1 MTVIRS
7 GWGERSWPL
16 SDRGSNTRPFN
27 WEADTLPLSYRRPVC
42 VSARNNRA
50 NGGFVG
56 KETLAFYKSLF
67 AAPEVGTSHVDNL
80 WALINFANQLWLP
93 HYCSGQLIMWHSVH
107 VKPNSPSAPWFVNTR
122 DRPKLRRS
130 ICPKRLYAGWLVSD
144 LPENELIWNSRM
156 KYRVWIKALENNLF
170 FF

>member
-1 MTVIRS
+1 MVEENALDRSVTVGRTPDLSI
-7 GWGERSWPL
+7 ER
-16 SDRGSNTRPFN
+16 R
-27 WEADTLPLSYRRPVC
+27 TLCHWAIAALFAFPQEII
-42 VSARNNRA
+42 A

-67 AAPEVGTSHVDNL
+67 AAPEVGTSHVGNL

-170 FF
+170 FC

>member
-1 MTVIRS
+1 MVEENALDRSVTVGRTPDLSI
-7 GWGERSWPL
+7 ERRTL
-16 SDRGSNTRPFN
+16 CN
-27 WEADTLPLSYRRPVC
+27 WAIAALFAFPQEII
-42 VSARNNRA
+42 A

-67 AAPEVGTSHVDNL
+67 AAPEVGTSHVGNL

-170 FF
+170 FC